1 MAIKATDLLIV
12 QRPETSIHYKLKVS
26 DLNTGSLPD
35 GVNQGDHLEWDGNEW
50 LPTSVIDGGAY

>member
-1 MAIKATDLLIV
+1 MTIKATDLLIV

-26 DLNTGSLPD
+26 DLTTGSLPD

-50 LPTSVIDGGAY
+50 LPTSVIDGGTY